1 VEDRPDYD
9 VVRINLAAAAFLYNR
24 AGDSGATGGGFGVVS
39 ALAHSLDTRFK
50 ECSHGAAYSILTA
63 PGMRFNAEAN
73 ASGLARLAS
82 IMGVN
87 KDSYDDHTAALA
99 AADEVTG
106 TFMNLDMPV
115 RLTEVGVDESGIKLI
130 AQDAMTDYGLHRNV
144 RPVEKASEL
153 VELLNEVY

>member
-1 VEDRPDYD
+1 
-9 VVRINLAAAAFLYNR
+9 
-24 AGDSGATGGGFGVVS
+24 VS

-82 IMGVN
+82 VMGVN
-87 KDSYDDHTAALA
+87 RDSYDDHTAALA

-106 TFMNLDMPV
+106 TFMNLGMPV

-144 RPVEKASEL
+144 RPVENASEL
-153 VELLNEVY
+153 EELLNEVY